1 MKGGHQ
7 VSMCVMCCDGQYGH
21 GAGGDMNAG
30 DNIAAGTTKRCLGCH
45 SFYFLLSPVLLP
57 VLVFVLVKGG
67 NENSR

>member
-1 MKGGHQ
+1 MMD
-7 VSMCVMCCDGQYGH
+7 SMGH

-57 VLVFVLVKGG
+57 VLVLVLVKGV
-67 NENSR
+67 NESSR

>member
-1 MKGGHQ
+1 MD
-7 VSMCVMCCDGQYGH
+7 SMGH

-57 VLVFVLVKGG
+57 VLVLVLVKGV
-67 NENSR
+67 NESSR

>member
-7 VSMCVMCCDGQYGH
+7 VSMCVMCSDGQYGH

-57 VLVFVLVKGG
+57 VLVLVLVKGV
-67 NENSR
+67 NESSR